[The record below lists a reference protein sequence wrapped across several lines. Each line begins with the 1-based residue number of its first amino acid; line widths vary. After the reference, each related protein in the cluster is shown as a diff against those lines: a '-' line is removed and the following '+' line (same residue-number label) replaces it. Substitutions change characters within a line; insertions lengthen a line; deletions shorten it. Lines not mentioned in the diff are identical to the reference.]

1 MNLPLGQNP
10 LAVLSNA
17 EVRVVSLI
25 TKGLKAKEM
34 AQELKVSTK
43 TIKFHIT
50 NINKKLKTRSKIEIA
65 LKVLGNL
72 WSG

>member
-1 MNLPLGQNP
+1 M
-10 LAVLSNA
+10 
-17 EVRVVSLI
+17 RVVSLI

-72 WSG
+72 